1 MNEMKPYIVKCL
13 ALILLLALCLSCAAC
28 QATAIV
34 PETAAVQETAA
45 PYGVEDLTGCW
56 VRRYTESNTTATTGS
71 KEKVYIEAFQFF
83 SNGKYKAL
91 NLVENGQYGFVENSM
106 GMSMHCRSNGEYY
119 TEKNGVLLLGVA
131 SEAFTVVEYKRSG
144 SNLSITYVKKAVG
157 DNTGKYTEYTAEYT
171 LWEKTIAHIRE
182 FAG

>member
-1 MNEMKPYIVKCL
+1 MKPYIVKCL
-13 ALILLLALCLSCAAC
+13 ALILLIALCLSCAAC

-34 PETAAVQETAA
+34 PETAAAQEAAA

-56 VRRYTESNTTATTGS
+56 VRRYTESNTTAMTGS

-91 NLVENGQYGFVENSM
+91 HLVENANVGLELSM
-106 GMSMHCRSNGEYY
+106 GCRSSGEYY

-131 SEAFTVVEYKRSG
+131 SESFTVVEYKRSG

>member
-1 MNEMKPYIVKCL
+1 MKPYIVKCL
-13 ALILLLALCLSCAAC
+13 ALILLVVLCLSCAAC

-34 PETAAVQETAA
+34 PEAPAAQETAA

-56 VRRYTESNTTATTGS
+56 VRRYTKSNTMATTGS

-91 NLVENGQYGFVENSM
+91 HLMENANLVLE
-106 GMSMHCRSNGEYY
+106 MSMDCRSSGEYY

-131 SEAFTVVEYKRSG
+131 SESFTVVEYKRSG
-144 SNLSITYVKKAVG
+144 SNLSITYVKRG
-157 DNTGKYTEYTAEYT
+157 IDDNNVNNVKYTEYTAEYT
-171 LWEKTIAHIRE
+171 LWEKTITHIHE
-182 FAG
+182 LFAG